1 MSLYTGKEIY
11 SDDWVELTIDENIVK
26 RVEELYRI
34 EKQPTFDQYPMF
46 YWTSVIKIMDNI
58 TETEYEESNEENSE
72 GKPTEAILE
81 EIIEEEAI
89 YENPPEGFLISE
101 KTDSKTPNND
111 TYKELI
117 G

>member
-72 GKPTEAILE
+72 SELVE
-81 EIIEEEAI
+81 E
-89 YENPPEGFLISE
+89 LWR
-101 KTDSKTPNND
+101 K
-111 TYKELI
+111 L
-117 G
+117 